1 MADGTLMSSVAAWFV
16 TPEEPP
22 PKSFVEDVGLPA
34 LLLGSAVLVYIAVHL
49 YREHRRL
56 PSIRIGLFETLRNY
70 KPGVHLEYYHATWV
84 NRSFRKTFTIGLPHD
99 PRIFGTCDP
108 AIVEHV
114 LITKGPAFYEKGPQW
129 RTAFHDLLGGGIFNA
144 DGDHWKLQRKLAAH
158 EFSVR
163 SLRDFMT
170 TTFRAHVGK
179 LCEIVDAH
187 AGAPFDVQQLFARY
201 TLDSIGQIGFGVE
214 IGCLDDKE
222 GQDEERKAF
231 AAAFDTSTNLIGNRF
246 VDPLWKVKR
255 LLARTPL
262 ARGYEAELRKAIEVV
277 NAWSKKI
284 IAERRSSSD
293 VASRTDIL
301 SRFMTTT
308 GGDDTAL
315 RDVVINFILAGRDT
329 TAILLTWTM
338 YELSSK
344 PHVVAKL
351 RAEAARAKREG
362 ERLEADGGF
371 GFSAL
376 TRMPYLKATLTE
388 VLRLHPS
395 VPLDFKAATADD
407 ALPDGTRLKKG
418 ERVMFVAWSMGR
430 DAKIW
435 ERPDEFDP
443 LRFIDAEGNFRFPP
457 MASFPVFLAGP
468 RTCLGKDMA
477 YLGAGL
483 LLTAL
488 LERYDIELACDPK
501 ERVNT
506 EWHGHATHARGVTYG
521 LGLTLWVHGGLPV
534 RLARRA
540 ATHPRFVKGATVAD
554 AYPVGAAADDDDG
567 EEVTLGEA
575 KTIQLSAKDFVKK
588 GA

>member
-1 MADGTLMSSVAAWFV
+1 MSSVAAWFV
-16 TPEEPP
+16 TPEEPPPP

-34 LLLGSAVLVYIAVHL
+34 LLLGSAVLVYLVVHL

-70 KPGVHLEYYHATWV
+70 KPGVHLEYYHDTWV

-246 VDPLWKVKR
+246 VDPLWKIKR

-262 ARGYEAELRKAIEVV
+262 ARGYEAELRKAIAVV

-308 GGDDTAL
+308 AGDDTAL
-315 RDVVINFILAGRDT
+315 AITQRIAEDRRNFTDR
-329 TAILLTWTM
+329 
-338 YELSSK
+338 
-344 PHVVAKL
+344 
-351 RAEAARAKREG
+351 RFKR
-362 ERLEADGGF
+362 
-371 GFSAL
+371 
-376 TRMPYLKATLTE
+376 
-388 VLRLHPS
+388 
-395 VPLDFKAATADD
+395 
-407 ALPDGTRLKKG
+407 
-418 ERVMFVAWSMGR
+418 
-430 DAKIW
+430 
-435 ERPDEFDP
+435 
-443 LRFIDAEGNFRFPP
+443 
-457 MASFPVFLAGP
+457 
-468 RTCLGKDMA
+468 
-477 YLGAGL
+477 
-483 LLTAL
+483 
-488 LERYDIELACDPK
+488 
-501 ERVNT
+501 
-506 EWHGHATHARGVTYG
+506 
-521 LGLTLWVHGGLPV
+521 
-534 RLARRA
+534 
-540 ATHPRFVKGATVAD
+540 
-554 AYPVGAAADDDDG
+554 
-567 EEVTLGEA
+567 
-575 KTIQLSAKDFVKK
+575 
-588 GA
+588 

>member
-1 MADGTLMSSVAAWFV
+1 
-16 TPEEPP
+16 
-22 PKSFVEDVGLPA
+22 
-34 LLLGSAVLVYIAVHL
+34 
-49 YREHRRL
+49 
-56 PSIRIGLFETLRNY
+56 
-70 KPGVHLEYYHATWV
+70 
-84 NRSFRKTFTIGLPHD
+84 
-99 PRIFGTCDP
+99 
-108 AIVEHV
+108 
-114 LITKGPAFYEKGPQW
+114 
-129 RTAFHDLLGGGIFNA
+129 
-144 DGDHWKLQRKLAAH
+144 
-158 EFSVR
+158 
-163 SLRDFMT
+163 MT

-246 VDPLWKVKR
+246 VDPLWKIKR

-262 ARGYEAELRKAIEVV
+262 ARGYEAELRKAIAVV

-284 IAERRSSSD
+284 IAERRNSSD

-308 GGDDTAL
+308 AGDDTAL

-407 ALPDGTRLKKG
+407 TLPDGTRLKKG

-430 DAKIW
+430 DATIW

-457 MASFPVFLAGP
+457 MASFPSSSRGRAPASARTWRTWAPASSSP
-468 RTCLGKDMA
+468 RCSSGTISSSRATRRSASIPSG
-477 YLGAGL
+477 
-483 LLTAL
+483 TAT
-488 LERYDIELACDPK
+488 RHTRAASPTASASRCGCTAASPSASPAAPPPTRASSRAPPSPTPIPSAPPP
-501 ERVNT
+501 T
-506 EWHGHATHARGVTYG
+506 TT
-521 LGLTLWVHGGLPV
+521 T
-534 RLARRA
+534 ARR
-540 ATHPRFVKGATVAD
+540 
-554 AYPVGAAADDDDG
+554 
-567 EEVTLGEA
+567 
-575 KTIQLSAKDFVKK
+575 
-588 GA
+588 